1 MGAPTILVQQPQQP
15 QPRIIQQRTVRVSLS
30 RRSKTAHF
38 PQRWLKS
45 PHNTRHKFISTEAHS
60 SFPVRPLHTD
70 TPAAGLDT
78 DPAAEADPAATASP
92 TATASAATPAGGRA
106 AAAARADADEGA
118 DGGGAGDVPD
128 GEPRD
133 AAREG
138 AHPRV
143 HGRLK
148 GQPLSASR

>member
-30 RRSKTAHF
+30 KNLQISYNVVENLH
-38 PQRWLKS
+38 
-45 PHNTRHKFISTEAHS
+45 TRAEFISTETYS

-78 DPAAEADPAATASP
+78 DPAAEADPAATASSTT
-92 TATASAATPAGGRA
+92 TAPAAAPAGGRT